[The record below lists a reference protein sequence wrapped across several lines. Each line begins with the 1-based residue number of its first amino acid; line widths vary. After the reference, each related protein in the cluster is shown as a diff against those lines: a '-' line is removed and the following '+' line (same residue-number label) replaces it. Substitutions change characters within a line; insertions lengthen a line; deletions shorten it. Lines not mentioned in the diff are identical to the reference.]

1 MEQMLILNP
10 ADVDD
15 YGDGRGRMMIS
26 VCVFGYPIS
35 PVGITPPTTT
45 SCFLLA
51 QSFIIVYRW
60 MGGWLAP
67 HCPGWWCSSSRP
79 SIILLERLAWQ
90 WVETGAVVVAAAM
103 RCLIDI
109 NI

>member
-10 ADVDD
+10 TDADD

-35 PVGITPPTTT
+35 PVGITPRTTT
-45 SCFLLA
+45 SRFLLA

-60 MGGWLAP
+60 MGGW
-67 HCPGWWCSSSRP
+67 
-79 SIILLERLAWQ
+79 RLTAQ
-90 WVETGAVVVAAAM
+90 GGVPVPV
-103 RCLIDI
+103 RS
-109 NI
+109 